1 MRARDGRAALDT
13 AAPDPSIG
21 APSGTDD
28 APHGS
33 AASGDDGSGMTP
45 GGRPILPI
53 WFRSGMLA
61 MLLVAL
67 LYAVFGSPDDTLEG
81 IDRGEALASR
91 ELHFFDEAGGVV
103 SVRDANSGAEL
114 ARIASGEDGF
124 IRSVMRGLVR
134 TRNAQGIGQEI
145 PFRLTAW
152 DRGFLSLEDPATG
165 RLVELTAFGPDNVA
179 AFSRLVIEQG

>member
-1 MRARDGRAALDT
+1 MSGPGRRAALDT
-13 AAPDPSIG
+13 AAPETDG
-21 APSGTDD
+21 AREADGADD
-28 APHGS
+28 EY
-33 AASGDDGSGMTP
+33 GMSV

-67 LYAVFGSPDDTLEG
+67 VYAVFGGQGDALEG
-81 IDRGEALASR
+81 IDRGQALASR
-91 ELHFFDEAGGVV
+91 DLHFFDEANGVV
-103 SVRDANSGAEL
+103 SVRDAASGDEL

-134 TRNAQGIGQEI
+134 TRNARGIGREV

-165 RLVELTAFGPDNVA
+165 QLVELTAFGPDNVA
-179 AFSRLVIEQG
+179 AFSRLVMTRG